1 MESVGQMLAQL
12 WTIIVNQVQVLWLLL
27 VLVFGVFTRW
37 PLIILWILWWLLAV
51 NWKKMWPVLAMGA
64 WLPLILVVILAAFV
78 WSRIEPGPGNF
89 LGLVTIE
96 SFWWQLGNL
105 AFLVALALF
114 CGYLQGLLH
123 WTPPEIDLEP
133 APVPAHEHH

>member
-27 VLVFGVFTRW
+27 ILVFGVFTRW

-51 NWKKMWPVLAMGA
+51 NWKKMWPVLAIGA

-133 APVPAHEHH
+133 AAVPAHEHH

>member
-12 WTIIVNQVQVLWLLL
+12 WNIIVGQLEVLWLLL
-27 VLVFGVFTRW
+27 VLVFAVFTRW
-37 PLIILWILWWLLAV
+37 WLIILWVLWWLLGV

-64 WLPLILVVILAAFV
+64 WLPLALVIIVAALV

-89 LGLVTIE
+89 LGLLTIE

-105 AFLVALALF
+105 SFLVALALF
-114 CGYLQGLLH
+114 CGYLQGLLG
-123 WTPPEIDLEP
+123 WTPPEVDLDPP
-133 APVPAHEHH
+133 ATAAHEHH